1 MKHLTKLIP
10 TAALVLMALGCQREQ
25 VVKDNPSPLYD
36 PETKEVTT
44 QFVLNIA
51 SAPQTKQTAEVV
63 QQAHNFRGMDNTK
76 LFVYTTGMVTSTP
89 VTSKEAFVLKTSGW
103 TDANSKVFDL
113 GTLYTNS
120 SVTNTATQDEY
131 ENTNN
136 KESSNRVLQLSIPV
150 GTDAVMIYGKA
161 IKGNNARSD
170 EYGGTNM
177 SATKIDRN
185 PGETIIAAQK
195 VLDTDAKVLQYDAT
209 ASLMIFL
216 INDVLGM
223 EVPEETEELYGFQ
236 GHTYPVHHPATA
248 TTEEY
253 TSYDGLGY
261 RDLSWNAL
269 GHQYEIQI
277 KGANSRYS
285 ADEGFGMGR
294 TLTGL
299 EEVLGR
305 CYYLFTDMK
314 TGEYRTG
321 SSGAVKR
328 MINDMYKVI
337 KEASDAIPTNE
348 LEANAKRL
356 AVAILNR
363 AQTYF
368 SINNAGEYFQISE
381 IKTNLG
387 DKWQSQWDNAKDLNG
402 YPYEDFGIPRGA
414 AQLGFFREGA
424 AMTDVPQT
432 GVGTDADN
440 DGFNDTDV
448 FYYLHPNKPL
458 VNPTMTE
465 FEPRKY
471 LYPAELWYYVNS
483 PIRVTDKTD
492 LLTSNYPNGVYPWK
506 SDDSWTADGWV
517 AKGKVESSTR
527 GVAVKNSINYG
538 VALLKTTVVLDA
550 ATYFDNRA
558 ALTDDTSDREIAKAN
573 LKFELHGVLVGGV
586 NPRMNWQF
594 TRYYTTAKT
603 PSATNDLSLFDG
615 VIYDSSIESKAV
627 PTVSGEEN
635 YTLVYDNYN
644 SDGTGGQA
652 DQNNVYIALEFKN
665 NGDAFWGKH
674 NLIPKDGFFYLVG
687 EIPAPSVAQSA
698 DLPWPTDH
706 QIPPV
711 YDVNETTYSAD
722 AGKSKKIGRVFIQ
735 DFMTDVTFKIKQN
748 SLKNAYYTMP
758 DLRAAQMSLGL
769 SVDLQW
775 IPGLEYDDIEL

>member
-10 TAALVLMALGCQREQ
+10 AAALALMALGCQREQ
-25 VVKDNPSPLYD
+25 VVPDSPLYN

-44 QFVLNIA
+44 EFVLNIA
-51 SAPQTKQTAEVV
+51 STPQTKQTAEVV
-63 QQAHNFRGMDNTK
+63 QQDHNFRGMDNAK
-76 LFVYTTGMVTSTP
+76 VFVYTTGMVTDNPS
-89 VTSKEAFVLKTSGW
+89 TSKDAYVLKTTGW

-113 GTLYTNS
+113 GTLYSAS
-120 SVTNTATQDEY
+120 SVTNTGEGDN
-131 ENTNN
+131 NTNN

-150 GTDAVMIYGKA
+150 GTDAVMVYGKA
-161 IKGNNARSD
+161 IKGNNAKSAD
-170 EYGGTNM
+170 YGGTNM
-177 SATKIDRN
+177 SATKIDKN
-185 PGETIIAAQK
+185 PSETIIAAQK
-195 VLDTDAKVLQYDAT
+195 ILDTEAKVTAYDAT
-209 ASLMIFL
+209 ASLMIYL
-216 INDVLGM
+216 INDILGM
-223 EVPEETEELYGFQ
+223 EVPNVLGPLYGFPGTTYSEGEEPDKVW
-236 GHTYPVHHPATA
+236 GHQA
-248 TTEEY
+248 
-253 TSYDGLGY
+253 
-261 RDLSWNAL
+261 LSWDAL
-269 GHQYEIQI
+269 GHQYEIQT
-277 KGANSRYS
+277 KGADSRYKTS
-285 ADEGFGMGR
+285 EGFGMGDH
-294 TLTGL
+294 TINGL

-305 CYYLFTDMK
+305 CYFLFTDMRD
-314 TGEYRTG
+314 GEYRTG

-328 MINDMYKVI
+328 MIADMYKVI
-337 KEASDAIPTNE
+337 KAASDATPTNE
-348 LEANAKRL
+348 YEANAKRL
-356 AVAILNR
+356 AVAILNK
-363 AQTYF
+363 AKTYF
-368 SINNAGEYFQISE
+368 SIEDSGDYFAISE
-381 IKTNLG
+381 LKTTLG
-387 DKWQSQWDNAKDLNG
+387 TTWKTEWDHAMDLNG
-402 YPYEDFGIPRGA
+402 YPFEDFGIPRGA

-432 GVGTDADN
+432 GVGVDANGDN
-440 DGFNDTDV
+440 KNDADV

-458 VNPTMTE
+458 VNSVDMDS

-483 PIRVTDKTD
+483 PIRVTNKTD
-492 LLTSNYPNGVYPWK
+492 LLTSDYPNGVYPWK
-506 SDDSWTADGWV
+506 SDDSWAADGWV

-538 VALLKTTVVLDA
+538 VALLKTTVQLADDS
-550 ATYFDNRA
+550 YFDNRA
-558 ALTDDTSDREIAKAN
+558 QLTDDTSDREILKSN
-573 LKFELHGVLVGGV
+573 LKLELHGVLVGGV

-594 TRYYTTAKT
+594 TRYYTTAGT

-652 DQNNVYIALEFKN
+652 DQNKVYIALEFKN

-674 NLIPKDGFFYLVG
+674 NLIPKDGYFYLVG
-687 EIPAPSVAQSA
+687 LIPAPYPAQINSLA
-698 DLPWPTDH
+698 DKWPTDH

-722 AGKSKKIGRVFIQ
+722 AGQSKKIARGFMQ
-735 DFMTDVTFKIKQN
+735 DFMTSVTFKITES